1 MDISKILKEWEYI
14 PEEVNVR
21 IVDGRDKSKKIQM
34 RLDLGLLQMEFYGR
48 PDGERPH
55 GYESFLEYYQA
66 QLEDH
71 IKQFGDDAGF
81 SLDPDDCALLQNESL
96 QYYYRYLSLY
106 HLQKYEAVEKDTA
119 HNLKVFDLINKYAE
133 IEEDRFYLERYR
145 PYVIMMNTR
154 AVANRMLE
162 KNQPDEA
169 IEYIEDAIERI
180 DIFFNELQHPELT
193 NKCSE
198 IVFLNSFAD
207 EIRSNWRVN
216 PISQLREK
224 MRQAVELEDYQTAA
238 SIRDEIKKL
247 I

>member
-1 MDISKILKEWEYI
+1 
-14 PEEVNVR
+14 
-21 IVDGRDKSKKIQM
+21 M
-34 RLDLGLLQMEFYGR
+34 RLDLGLLQMEFCGR
-48 PDGERPH
+48 PDGQRPH
-55 GYESFLEYYQA
+55 GFESLLEYYQK

-71 IKQFGDDAGF
+71 IRQNGDDEGF
-81 SLDPDDCALLQNESL
+81 CLDSSDCSLLQNESL

-106 HLQKYEAVEKDTA
+106 HLKKYEAVENDTA
-119 HNLKVFDLINKYAE
+119 RNLKVFDLIKEYAE
-133 IEEDRFYLERYR
+133 SEEDKLYLERYR

-180 DIFFNELQHPELT
+180 DIFFNELHHSEMT
-193 NKCSE
+193 NRCSE
-198 IVFLNSFAD
+198 IVFLNNFAE
-207 EIRSNWRVN
+207 EIRSNWSVN

-224 MRQAVELEDYQTAA
+224 MRQAVELEDYQAAA

>member
-21 IVDGRDKSKKIQM
+21 IIEGKDKSKKIQM
-34 RLDLGLLQMEFYGR
+34 RLDLGLLQMEFCGR
-48 PDGERPH
+48 PDGQRPH
-55 GYESFLEYYQA
+55 GFESLLEYYHK
-66 QLEDH
+66 QLENH
-71 IKQFGDDAGF
+71 IKQFGDDEGF
-81 SLDPDDCALLQNESL
+81 SLDPGDCALLQNESL

-106 HLQKYEAVEKDTA
+106 HLKKYDEVEYDTA
-119 HNLKVFDLINKYAE
+119 HNLKIFDLIKNYAE
-133 IEEDRFYLERYR
+133 IEQDQLYLERYR

-169 IEYIEDAIERI
+169 IEYIDDAIERI
-180 DIFFNELQHPELT
+180 DIFFNELHHPELT

-224 MRQAVELEDYQTAA
+224 MRQAVELEDYQAAA